1 MKDEQL
7 SFQRA
12 ERGKNEKKKMFIY
25 KDPSTDPQDTH
36 APAKLKKKKVK
47 LSSKHIHTIMVDDL
61 RLFCTHSRQAP
72 AYVHE
77 CFLMTNLI
85 SESNPTDL
93 VNVLS

>member
-36 APAKLKKKKVK
+36 APAKLKKKK
-47 LSSKHIHTIMVDDL
+47 SKAFFETHTHNYG
-61 RLFCTHSRQAP
+61 RR
-72 AYVHE
+72 
-77 CFLMTNLI
+77 
-85 SESNPTDL
+85 SET
-93 VNVLS
+93 VLYSQQTGTCIRT